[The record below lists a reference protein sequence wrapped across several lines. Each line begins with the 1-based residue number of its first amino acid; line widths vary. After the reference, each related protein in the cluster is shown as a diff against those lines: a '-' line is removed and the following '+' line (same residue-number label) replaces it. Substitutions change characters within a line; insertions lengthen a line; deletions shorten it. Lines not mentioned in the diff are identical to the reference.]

1 MKYSKTRLQ
10 SIAKL
15 SIFKVD
21 KFMKA
26 TGFLFQI
33 STTPPFYLSVMA
45 MFKTFFSTMN
55 RSFNPIFSM
64 MASIFPVILLI
75 SLTTFA
81 QAASEVE
88 DDGKVHIAVVGPMT
102 GKTAGRGESIRR
114 GVVMKINDYNRMR
127 QEDQREIVVT
137 FYDDQNNPDLAE
149 KRAREVIKDNRAVA
163 VIGHNYSSSSK
174 RGGPIYKE
182 AGIPAISPT
191 STDVA
196 VTTGNDWYFRAVF
209 NDDLQGRF
217 LANYTKNVM
226 GANSVAIISEDL
238 AYGRFLAD
246 TFAKTA
252 KKLNLPIVYRGN
264 IVVSDPNLDES
275 IGNIVKALKEVK
287 NDFGVLFLATHAGE
301 GITIV
306 QKMRDAGLMNPIITP
321 DSFASKSFR
330 EGFNHLPKEADR
342 LGFYSNGIHVTTPLI
357 FDTGNEKAQ
366 VFRERF
372 RSKFSEEPDW
382 ISAFSYDSALL
393 LVEAILQNGVTGLA
407 RDRKTDREKIRAFL
421 AHLNS
426 PANSIEGIT
435 GLNFFDASGDAQK
448 PISIGK
454 FQNRSLISA
463 TTQLQTVRSLDEI
476 DNLNE
481 KERRER
487 IILVEDNQM
496 HRVNVVFTGFNINK
510 VENLDLKALT
520 FDLDLYI
527 WFRFRGD
534 LNVEDIIFLNAL
546 TPISWGDPVESM
558 EMDRSRYRRYH
569 IKGTFQADFLPGVH
583 TIGHH
588 TLGLNFRHDK
598 LSRNNLIFVSDVLG
612 MRLETKGNLAE
623 MMNRA
628 HILGPTNKWLIDS
641 VRIFQDV
648 TSKETYGSLD
658 HLTSTKDI
666 EFSRFNIALL
676 VKKDEVSLRGRFA
689 TDTSLI
695 MVIVS
700 TVFLFLSM
708 IRRRISGLKTMHKPF
723 WLITSI
729 SIFTMLLGGEIYLTA
744 WLSGQTTPN
753 NLALLPFNFDILWWL
768 AWAFVINMA
777 SENFLWLPMESK
789 TGQVIPKIIRRFLTY
804 AIFTL
809 AIFGIIA
816 FVFDQRLTSLL
827 ATSGMIAMIIG
838 LAIQANISNI
848 FSGIAINVE
857 RPFRIGDWI
866 RINDQDEGR
875 VEDIT
880 WRSTKLWNRDGSI
893 SRIPNAIVS
902 EACIR
907 NFTDPDSLVENWIFF
922 ELDPKHP
929 PALVEAVL
937 TETMLSIPEVVS
949 NPAPFTSFRG
959 VEKWAA
965 KYMLGFTIKD
975 YGKKAAVRKKVT
987 KKVWADLK
995 LAGFTLATERRNLI
1009 TKEDDSEV
1017 ITPFSAKQVLENM
1030 GLYNYLPEVT
1040 RNQVDSGMLVEEFEA
1055 GQTICQR
1062 ATSCSPIIVFIQGV
1076 GSIRA
1081 TLDGGKNVEIKRVGS
1096 GDFFGE
1102 KAVLDGNPRLFDI
1115 VSYTDTRILRVS
1127 DSDLAY
1133 MFEQNQKLEKTW
1145 LKILEESALQ
1155 TAERTERQQQKL
1167 DDLEAKQSTGFFKWL
1182 GRLFSS

>member
-1 MKYSKTRLQ
+1 M
-10 SIAKL
+10 
-15 SIFKVD
+15 VN
-21 KFMKA
+21 M
-26 TGFLFQI
+26 
-33 STTPPFYLSVMA
+33 
-45 MFKTFFSTMN
+45 
-55 RSFNPIFSM
+55 
-64 MASIFPVILLI
+64 LI
-75 SLTTFA
+75 NLTTYA
-81 QAASEVE
+81 HAAKEAE
-88 DDGKVHIAVVGPMT
+88 DDGKIHIAVVGPMT

-114 GVVMKINDYNRMR
+114 GVEMKINNYNEMR
-127 QEDQREIVVT
+127 QEGEREIVVT
-137 FYDDQNNPDLAE
+137 FYDDQNKPDLAE
-149 KRAREVIKDNRAVA
+149 KRAIEVIKDNRAVA

-174 RGGPIYKE
+174 RGGPIYKK

-196 VTTGNDWYFRAVF
+196 VTTDNDWYFRTVF

-217 LANYTKNVM
+217 LANYANNVM
-226 GANSVAIISEDL
+226 GAKSAVIISEDL
-238 AYGRFLAD
+238 AYGSFLAD
-246 TFAKTA
+246 TFARTA

-264 IVVSDPNLDES
+264 IVVSDPNLDAS
-275 IGNIVKALKEVK
+275 IDNIVKDLKEAN

-306 QKMRDAGLMNPIITP
+306 QKLRDAGLMNPIITP

-330 EGFNHLPKEADR
+330 EGFNHLPKESDR

-366 VFRERF
+366 VYREKFHR
-372 RSKFSEEPDW
+372 KFSEEPDW

-393 LVEAILQNGVTGLA
+393 LVEAILQSKVSGKVQ
-407 RDRKTDREKIRAFL
+407 DIKKDREKIRNFL
-421 AHLNS
+421 AGLNS
-426 PANSIEGIT
+426 PTNSIEGIT
-435 GLNFFDASGDAQK
+435 GLNFFDSKGDAQK

-463 TTQLQTVRSLDEI
+463 TTQLQVVRSLDEI

-481 KERRER
+481 QERRER
-487 IILVEDNQM
+487 IILVEDNKM
-496 HRVNVVFTGFNINK
+496 HRVNVVFTGFKINK
-510 VENLDLKALT
+510 IEKLDLKALT
-520 FDLDLYI
+520 FDMDLYI
-527 WFRFRGD
+527 WFRFQGD
-534 LNVEDIIFLNAL
+534 LNVDDIIFLNAL
-546 TPISWGDPVESM
+546 NPITWGEPIESM
-558 EMDRSRYRRYH
+558 EVDQSRYRRYH
-569 IKGTFQADFLPGVH
+569 IRGTFLADFLNNIKTLGR
-583 TIGHH
+583 H
-588 TLGLNFRHDK
+588 TLGLNFQHDK

-612 MRLETKGNLAE
+612 MRLETKGNLADI
-623 MMNRA
+623 MNQA
-628 HILGPTNKWLIDS
+628 QILGPSNKWLVDS
-641 VRIFQDV
+641 VHIFQDV
-648 TSKETYGSLD
+648 TSKETYGSLY
-658 HLTSTKDI
+658 HLNATKDI
-666 EFSRFNIALL
+666 EFSRFNISLQ
-676 VKKDEVSLRGRFA
+676 VKKDEVSLRGQFSV
-689 TDTSLI
+689 DTSLI
-695 MVIVS
+695 MVIASAVL
-700 TVFLFLSM
+700 LFISI
-708 IRRRISGLKTMHKPF
+708 IRRRISGLKNMHNLF
-723 WLITSI
+723 WLITSA
-729 SIFTMLLGGEIYLTA
+729 STFALLLGGEIYLAA
-744 WLSGQTTPN
+744 WLSSQTTPN
-753 NLALLPFNFDILWWL
+753 NMALLPFIFDILWWL
-768 AWAFVINMA
+768 AWAFVINLA

-857 RPFRIGDWI
+857 RPFRIGDWV
-866 RINDQDEGR
+866 RINDRDEGR

-907 NFTDPDSLVENWIFF
+907 NFTDPDSMVENWIFF

-937 TETMLSIPEVVS
+937 TETMLSIPEVV
-949 NPAPFTSFRG
+949 NDPAPFTSFRG

-1009 TKEDDSEV
+1009 TKEEESEV
-1017 ITPFSAKQVLENM
+1017 VTPFSVKQVLENM
-1030 GLYNYLPEVT
+1030 GLYKHLPEVT
-1040 RNQVDSGMLVEEFEA
+1040 RNQVDSGTLVEEFEA
-1055 GQTICQR
+1055 GQTICKR
-1062 ATSCSPIIVFIQGV
+1062 GTSCSPIIVFIQGV
-1076 GSIRA
+1076 GSILA
-1081 TLDGGKNVEIKRVGS
+1081 TLDDGENVEIKRVGS

-1102 KAVLDGNPRLFDI
+1102 NAALNGQPRLFDI
-1115 VSYTDTRILRVS
+1115 VSYTDTRILRIS

-1145 LKILEESALQ
+1145 TKILNESAIQ
-1155 TAERTERQQQKL
+1155 ATERTERQQQKR
-1167 DDLEAKQSTGFFKWL
+1167 DDLEAKQSTGFFKKL
-1182 GRLFSS
+1182 GKLFSN